1 MKMKLN
7 AFMAYQ
13 TSVEEIAFVKMAGL
27 VTNVISAQNA
37 HIQCAVELV
46 FVFRRKIRNSKKTP
60 YTVIVMMDSLE
71 TNVKLNSAV

>member
-1 MKMKLN
+1 MKLN

-27 VTNVISAQNA
+27 VTNVISAQKNA